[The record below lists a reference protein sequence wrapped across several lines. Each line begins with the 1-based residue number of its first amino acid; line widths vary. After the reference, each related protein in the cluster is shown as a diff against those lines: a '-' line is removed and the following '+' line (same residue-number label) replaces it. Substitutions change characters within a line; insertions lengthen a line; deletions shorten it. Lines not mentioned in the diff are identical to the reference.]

1 VNGVVL
7 PHRTGRT
14 RRQEGRRGPDE
25 VVVGHRRVLAVVA
38 HPDDESFGLGAVLS
52 TFSGSGAQTSVLCFT
67 HGEASTLHGVPG
79 DLGALRE
86 RELQEAA
93 DVLEVATVRLLDHPD
108 GQLESVSLDTR
119 VTEVLAMA
127 DAVAADLLLV
137 FDEGGV
143 SGHADHR
150 RATEAA
156 RRAGG
161 LRNLPIAA
169 WAIPDRVAGALNAE
183 FGTTFQ
189 GRPTRALDVRLTVNR
204 ERQRGAIARHR
215 SQSQANPVLWRRL
228 ELLGDVEWVRLL
240 GAGGGWPASS

>member
-1 VNGVVL
+1 MNGVVL
-7 PHRTGRT
+7 PHGTGRA
-14 RRQEGRRGPDE
+14 RRQDGRRVPDYA
-25 VVVGHRRVLAVVA
+25 VLGHRRVLAVVA

-79 DLGALRE
+79 DLGALRG

-108 GQLESVSLDTR
+108 GQLESVSLDML

-156 RRAGG
+156 RRDGG
-161 LRNLPIAA
+161 LRDLPIGG
-169 WAIPDRVAGALNAE
+169 WGVPVRVAL
-183 FGTTFQ
+183 
-189 GRPTRALDVRLTVNR
+189 
-204 ERQRGAIARHR
+204 
-215 SQSQANPVLWRRL
+215 
-228 ELLGDVEWVRLL
+228 
-240 GAGGGWPASS
+240 

>member
-1 VNGVVL
+1 MNGVVL
-7 PHRTGRT
+7 PHGTGRA
-14 RRQEGRRGPDE
+14 RRQDGRRVPDYA
-25 VVVGHRRVLAVVA
+25 VLGHRRVLAVVA

-52 TFSGSGAQTSVLCFT
+52 TFSRSGAETAVLCFT
-67 HGEASTLHGVPG
+67 HGEASTLHGVAG
-79 DLGALRE
+79 DLGALRG
-86 RELQEAA
+86 RELQDAA

-108 GQLESVSLDTR
+108 GQLKIVSLDVL
-119 VTEVLAMA
+119 VTEVLAMV

-161 LRNLPIAA
+161 LRNLPVAA
-169 WAIPDRVAGALNAE
+169 WAIPDRVARALNAA

-204 ERQRGAIARHR
+204 ERQRDAIARHR
-215 SQSQANPVLWRRL
+215 SQSQTNPVLWRRL
-228 ELLGDVEWVRLL
+228 ELLGDSEWVRLL
-240 GAGGGWPASS
+240 DAGGGRPASS